1 LTSQQLR
8 LPPSTEEYG
17 VTIAASLAKY
27 FLRHQRA
34 VGFVAY
40 GHEREIVQPDRGERQ
55 LQRLLQVLAVLRAE
69 GRIRFAD
76 VLALEGARLGRNNT
90 LVAIT
95 ASAELE
101 HVRVLREIK
110 RRGLRIVAVL
120 ADVNTFGG
128 HADTE
133 HAAVELIASG
143 VPTYVVK
150 EGDELQV
157 VLGK

>member
-1 LTSQQLR
+1 M
-8 LPPSTEEYG
+8 
-17 VTIAASLAKY
+17 
-27 FLRHQRA
+27 
-34 VGFVAY
+34 
-40 GHEREIVQPDRGERQ
+40 
-55 LQRLLQVLAVLRAE
+55 
-69 GRIRFAD
+69 
-76 VLALEGARLGRNNT
+76 
-90 LVAIT
+90 
-95 ASAELE
+95 
-101 HVRVLREIK
+101 RVLREIK